1 MERRKWRAEVM
12 EGKVKRDESV
22 TEWCAAAENQYR
34 VKMLMLML
42 LLMMMTTATIQ
53 FSRKKIQMALSR
65 CLNCCFTEES
75 NLVLFGSSCNEV
87 TGSPDSCAQYKKGLV
102 ASENTFDR

>member
-1 MERRKWRAEVM
+1 
-12 EGKVKRDESV
+12 
-22 TEWCAAAENQYR
+22 
-34 VKMLMLML
+34 ML
-42 LLMMMTTATIQ
+42 LLMVTTDSIQ
-53 FSRKKIQMALSR
+53 FSKEKIQMALFR

>member
-1 MERRKWRAEVM
+1 
-12 EGKVKRDESV
+12 
-22 TEWCAAAENQYR
+22 
-34 VKMLMLML
+34 MLMTLLL
-42 LLMMMTTATIQ
+42 LLMTTVTIQ
-53 FSRKKIQMALSR
+53 FSKEKIQMALFR

-102 ASENTFDR
+102 ASDNTFDR

>member
-1 MERRKWRAEVM
+1 MERKKWHAEVM
-12 EGKVKRDESV
+12 EGKVKRDI
-22 TEWCAAAENQYR
+22 TEWCVAAENQYS
-34 VKMLMLML
+34 VKML
-42 LLMMMTTATIQ
+42 LLMMTTASIQ
-53 FSRKKIQMALSR
+53 FSKEKIQMALFR

-75 NLVLFGSSCNEV
+75 NLFGSSCNEV